1 MTDKAFREWI
11 ETKRSCL
18 SGEFSEFLNGEG
30 RCIAC
35 HVRRAGAAGT
45 AYKPPYSVVPMTFA
59 EHSVQSHGGELEA
72 IKQFNIGLAR
82 IVTTVEDAKAWF
94 DEQARKYRRAWY
106 ELTDDEEVLAY
117 GI

>member
-1 MTDKAFREWI
+1 MTDKSFREWV

-18 SGEFSEFLNGEG
+18 SGEFSEYLDGDG

-72 IKQFNIGLAR
+72 IRQFNPGLAR
-82 IVTTVEDAKAWF
+82 AITTVDEAKEWLDA
-94 DEQARKYRRAWY
+94 QALKYRRAWY
-106 ELTDDEEVLAY
+106 ELTGDKEVLAY
-117 GI
+117 GT